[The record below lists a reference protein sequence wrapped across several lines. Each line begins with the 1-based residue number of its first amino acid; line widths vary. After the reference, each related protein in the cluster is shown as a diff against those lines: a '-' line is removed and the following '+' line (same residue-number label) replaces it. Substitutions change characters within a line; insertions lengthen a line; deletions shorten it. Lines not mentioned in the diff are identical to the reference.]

1 MKFNWKAL
9 TAAIL
14 CLVMVLSLCACGS
27 GSESDSGEQADNG
40 EEVVENAGE
49 AATVSGPI
57 TIEFW
62 HTRSGDHGKL
72 LDEQIKRFN
81 ESNGL
86 GITVVGTYQ
95 GSYYDVLSKVKT
107 AYGTDTAPVLALVGA
122 GGIEELAEN
131 GAVKDMSAYVAR
143 DNWDVENVPE
153 SLRYYMEHYEG
164 QIIEFPYLVSS
175 AIIYYNKQYYTAE
188 PTSLEEFV
196 SMAEEITANNPG
208 IVGMGI
214 GLDTGFIQ
222 RPILRSLGAPGLTLE
237 GGHEPALLDDDY
249 LITHMND
256 WKSWIDGG
264 FCAGVD
270 AVDSSTKMKN
280 AFLSG
285 KQAAYVSS
293 SADLKQ
299 VIEDAKAN
307 GVDLGVAKFVGYGG
321 YCAPIGGGGIVA
333 LDTASAQETAAAW
346 EFIKFLFEDQQVVE
360 NAVRTGY
367 LPYTVSAGSNADMV
381 AYWDE
386 NPLTKV
392 AYDQLEYATYNEWS
406 VYLEQW
412 RDKIAAAFAFVITDG
427 SMTPEQ
433 AINFLRTQAEAIFP

>member
-9 TAAIL
+9 TAAVL
-14 CLVMVLSLCACGS
+14 CLVMVLSLCACGGNS
-27 GSESDSGEQADNG
+27 APATENNG
-40 EEVVENAGE
+40 EAQENASE
-49 AATVSGPI
+49 AVTVSGPI

-62 HTRSGDHGKL
+62 HTRPGDHGKL
-72 LDEQIKRFN
+72 LDEQIKKFN
-81 ESNGL
+81 ETNTL

-95 GSYYDVLSKVKT
+95 GSYYDVLAKVKT

-131 GAVKDMSAYVAR
+131 GAVKDLSAYVER
-143 DNWDVENVPE
+143 DNWDIENIPE

-175 AIIYYNKQYYTAE
+175 AVVYYNKDYYAAE
-188 PTSLEEFV
+188 PTSLENFAE
-196 SMAEEITANNPG
+196 MAKEITANNPG
-208 IVGMGI
+208 VVGMGI
-214 GLDTGFIQ
+214 ALDTGFIQ
-222 RPILRSLGAPGLTLE
+222 RPILRSLGAPGLTL
-237 GGHEPALLDDDY
+237 GGGDKPALLEDNY
-249 LITHMND
+249 LTTLMND
-256 WKSWIDGG
+256 WKQWIDEG

-270 AVDSSTKMKN
+270 AVDSGTKMKN

-285 KQAAYVSS
+285 KQAAYVAS

-299 VIEDAKAN
+299 VIKDCQAN
-307 GVDLGVAKFVGYGG
+307 GINLGVAKFVGYGG

-346 EFIKFLFEDQQVVE
+346 EFIKFLFEDQQVID
-360 NAVRTGY
+360 NATRTGY
-367 LPYTVSAGSNADMV
+367 LPYTISAGTNADMM
-381 AYWDE
+381 AYWSED
-386 NPLTKV
+386 PLSKV

-412 RDKIAAAFAFVITDG
+412 RDKIAAALTFVITDQ

>member
-1 MKFNWKAL
+1 MKFNLKAL
-9 TAAIL
+9 IAAIL
-14 CLVMVLSLCACGS
+14 CLVMALSLCACGS
-27 GSESDSGEQADNG
+27 DSGSGGSND
-40 EEVVENAGE
+40 GE
-49 AATVSGPI
+49 ALDNPSEAVTVSGPI

-62 HTRSGDHGKL
+62 HTRSGDHGSL

-131 GAVKDMSAYVAR
+131 GALKDMSAYVER
-143 DNWDVENVPE
+143 DNWNVENVPE
-153 SLRYYMEHYEG
+153 SLRYYMEHYEN

-175 AIIYYNKQYYTAE
+175 AIIYYNKDFYTAE
-188 PTSLEEFV
+188 PTSLEEFAD
-196 SMAEEITANNPG
+196 MAKEITANNPG
-208 IVGMGI
+208 VVGMGI

-222 RPILRSLGAPGLTLE
+222 RPILRSLGAPGLTL
-237 GGHEPALLDDDY
+237 GGGDQPALLDDGY

-256 WKSWIDGG
+256 WKSWIDDG
-264 FCAGVD
+264 FCATVD
-270 AVDSSTKMKN
+270 AVDSGSKMRN

-285 KQAAYVSS
+285 KQAAYVAS
-293 SADLKQ
+293 SAELTQ
-299 VIEDAKAN
+299 VIKDCEAN
-307 GVDLGVAKFVGYGG
+307 GIDLGIAKFVGYGG
-321 YCAPIGGGGIVA
+321 YCAPIGGGGIGV
-333 LDTASAQETAAAW
+333 LDTASAQEVAAAW
-346 EFIKFLFEDQQVVE
+346 EFIKFLFEDEQVVA
-360 NAVRTGY
+360 NAIRTGY
-367 LPYTVSAGSNADMV
+367 LPYTISAGTNADMV
-381 AYWDE
+381 AYWNE

-433 AINFLRTQAEAIFP
+433 SINFLRTQAEAIFP

>member
-14 CLVMVLSLCACGS
+14 CLVTVLSLCACGS
-27 GSESDSGEQADNG
+27 GSGSGSEAN
-40 EEVVENAGE
+40 NGE
-49 AATVSGPI
+49 AAVDNSSEAVTVSGPI

-62 HTRSGDHGKL
+62 HTRSGDHGSL
-72 LDEQIKRFN
+72 LDEQIKKFN

-131 GAVKDMSAYVAR
+131 GALKDMSAYVER
-143 DNWDVENVPE
+143 DNWNVENIPE
-153 SLRYYMEHYEG
+153 SLRYYMEHYEN

-175 AIIYYNKQYYTAE
+175 AIIYYNKAYYTAE
-188 PTSLEEFV
+188 PTSLEEFAE
-196 SMAEEITANNPG
+196 MAKEITANNPG
-208 IVGMGI
+208 VVGMGI

-222 RPILRSLGAPGLTLE
+222 RPILRSLGAPGLTL
-237 GGHEPALLDDDY
+237 GGGDQPALLDDDY

-264 FCAGVD
+264 YCASVD
-270 AVDSSTKMKN
+270 AVDSSSKMRN

-293 SADLKQ
+293 SADMKQ
-299 VIEDAKAN
+299 VIEDCKAN
-307 GVDLGVAKFVGYGG
+307 NIDLGVAKFVGYGG
-321 YCAPIGGGGIVA
+321 YCAPIGGGGIGI
-333 LDTASAQETAAAW
+333 LDTASAQEVAAAW
-346 EFIKFLFEDQQVVE
+346 EFVKFLFEDEQVIE
-360 NAVRTGY
+360 NAIRTGY
-367 LPYTVSAGSNADMV
+367 LPYTISAGTNADMV
-381 AYWDE
+381 AYWNE

-433 AINFLRTQAEAIFP
+433 SINFLRTQAEAIFP